1 MKPGA
6 NVNSYTF
13 IKAIAEE
20 LRGLATE
27 RGVPIWS
34 ATQVNRIGFASTD
47 IGLEDTSESFGLPA
61 TADFM
66 FALIS
71 TEKLDEMNQIM
82 VKQLKNRYND
92 TAINRKFIVGIN
104 RAKMKLFDVEQP
116 QLADANQEQE
126 TEEQE
131 EVKFTNKFGKKDFS
145 RYRS

>member
-1 MKPGA
+1 
-6 NVNSYTF
+6 
-13 IKAIAEE
+13 
-20 LRGLATE
+20 
-27 RGVPIWS
+27 
-34 ATQVNRIGFASTD
+34 
-47 IGLEDTSESFGLPA
+47 
-61 TADFM
+61 M